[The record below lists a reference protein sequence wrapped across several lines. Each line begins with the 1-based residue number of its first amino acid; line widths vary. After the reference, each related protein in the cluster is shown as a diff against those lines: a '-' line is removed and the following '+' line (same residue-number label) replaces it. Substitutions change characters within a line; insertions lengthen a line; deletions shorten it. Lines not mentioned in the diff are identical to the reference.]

1 MDWTMVGAIGE
12 LVGALVVAVS
22 LVYLTTQLRMTN
34 KIAKA
39 EAWRAMAHK
48 AADNVAAGT
57 FDPTFRAVFVKVWVE
72 NATAEAL
79 TRDERVLLG
88 LWLTTHLNVLEQVH
102 REVEVGLLPREAL
115 SDWGQGL
122 YSKPYFRQAWA
133 KTLRHNHSKAF
144 QAYME
149 RVYDLSDPGLD
160 SDHRDP
166 TFGLGLEERARSGE

>member
-1 MDWTMVGAIGE
+1 MWLTDRNHDGGT
-12 LVGALVVAVS
+12 S
-22 LVYLTTQLRMTN
+22 LPARGRQGYGGT
-34 KIAKA
+34 IAS
-39 EAWRAMAHK
+39 RFSLGL
-48 AADNVAAGT
+48 D
-57 FDPTFRAVFVKVWVE
+57 RAVFVKVWVE

-122 YSKPYFRQAWA
+122 YTKPYFKQAWA

-160 SDHRDP
+160 SDQPDP
-166 TFGLGLEERARSGE
+166 TFGIGLEERARTSE